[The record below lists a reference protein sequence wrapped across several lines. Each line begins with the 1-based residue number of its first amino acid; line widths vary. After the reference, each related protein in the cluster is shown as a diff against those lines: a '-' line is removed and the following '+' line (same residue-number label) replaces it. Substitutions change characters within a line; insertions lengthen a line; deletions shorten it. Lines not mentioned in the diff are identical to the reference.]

1 MFICLYVHTKYRYSK
16 SKNIYL
22 YNNRFIEF
30 YSYLLLLLYLGIYL
44 TFLNFFNQKNIIILI
59 NLCNLNHILFF

>member
-1 MFICLYVHTKYRYSK
+1 MFIYLYVHMKYGYSK

-30 YSYLLLLLYLGIYL
+30 YSYLLLLLYLGINL